1 VNFGP
6 AMFRRIERRAL
17 VIAAAGMVIAFVV
30 PGGGMRAAVAVAGG
44 ALVMGVS
51 YVAIRKGLPG
61 VSDAAGQASSS
72 PRPIR
77 SLILMVLR
85 YALLAVMAY
94 VMIARLRL
102 PLLGLLGGV
111 SVIPVAA
118 AFELSRRQA

>member
-1 VNFGP
+1 
-6 AMFRRIERRAL
+6 
-17 VIAAAGMVIAFVV
+17 
-30 PGGGMRAAVAVAGG
+30 
-44 ALVMGVS
+44 
-51 YVAIRKGLPG
+51 
-61 VSDAAGQASSS
+61 
-72 PRPIR
+72 
-77 SLILMVLR
+77 MVLR